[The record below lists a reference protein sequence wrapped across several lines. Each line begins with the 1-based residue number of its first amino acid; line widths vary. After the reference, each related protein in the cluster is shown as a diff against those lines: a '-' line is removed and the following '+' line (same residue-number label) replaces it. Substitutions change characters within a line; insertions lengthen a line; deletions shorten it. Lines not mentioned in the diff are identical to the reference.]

1 MQKKLLKTDF
11 QMQRK
16 HQAKIYNEVA
26 LIYDYLMKSVNY
38 KYWSDYIYSITKKHI
53 KSNSD
58 VLELAAGN
66 CSFSK
71 YFIKRYPNLIVTD
84 LSLKMLQHKT
94 QKNIP
99 KVCCSMID
107 LPFNI
112 KFNLIYST
120 FDSINYILT
129 ENELIKLFKVINYS
143 LTDKGIVTFDVSLEK
158 NSYKHLRYSHR
169 EGIYQKIHFEQKS
182 EYNEKTR
189 IHKNSFEI
197 NKDGKIFKE
206 VHKQKIYPFETY
218 FDLLDQTG
226 FFVVNCYEA
235 FTFNNGKSNSDRVQ
249 FVIKKMK

>member
-1 MQKKLLKTDF
+1 MP
-11 QMQRK
+11 RK

-26 LIYDYLMKSVNY
+26 SIYDYLMKSVDY
-38 KYWSDYIYSITKKHI
+38 KYWSDYIYSITKKQI
-53 KSNSD
+53 PSASN

-66 CSFSK
+66 CNFSK
-71 YFIKRYPNLIVTD
+71 FFIKRYPKLVVTD
-84 LSLKMLQHKT
+84 ISLRMLQHKM
-94 QKNIP
+94 QNNIP

-107 LPFNI
+107 LPFKI

-129 ENELIKLFKVINYS
+129 EKELIKLFKVINLY
-143 LTDKGIVTFDVSLEK
+143 LTNDGICTFDVSLEK

-169 EGIYQKIHFEQKS
+169 KGVYQKVQFEQRS
-182 EYNEKTR
+182 EYNKKTR

-206 VHKQKIYPFETY
+206 IHKQKIYPFETY

-235 FTFNNGKSNSDRVQ
+235 FTFDDGRSTSDRVQ
-249 FVIKKMK
+249 FVIKKIK